1 MIGDGTNDALDTT
14 NKTSDINQD
23 LFPMLLFP
31 SQVYLDDACPLESNY
46 KHECNTCGK
55 RFVTPSKLSRHI
67 LSHTGERPHT
77 CQFCFRQFSQFSNM
91 KLHILKIHGVDL
103 DCMVV
108 DPAPA
113 PSDHLPAQD
122 MINNNPLHTN

>member
-1 MIGDGTNDALDTT
+1 MITEAGDGTNAALDTT
-14 NKTSDINQD
+14 NNTSDINQD
-23 LFPMLLFP
+23 LFQMLFP
-31 SQVYLDDACPLESNY
+31 SQVLESLESNY

-108 DPAPA
+108 DPLSPPGDDLEEAPNN
-113 PSDHLPAQD
+113 
-122 MINNNPLHTN
+122 MINI